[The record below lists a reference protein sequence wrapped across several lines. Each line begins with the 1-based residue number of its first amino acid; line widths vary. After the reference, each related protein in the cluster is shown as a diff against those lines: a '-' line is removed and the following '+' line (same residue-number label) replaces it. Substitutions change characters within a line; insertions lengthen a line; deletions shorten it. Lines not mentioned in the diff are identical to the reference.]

1 MFVSLQFKLELKKE
15 DKEKLI
21 RLMRKQSSAIRV
33 AYNMLKELEKEKT
46 KNPHAQIY
54 HRLRQ
59 LFPELPTKYI
69 DSAIYKAK
77 QYPTD
82 KPVVFGSKKLF
93 EKLCKNHLTGKTRE
107 ELKKQWRE
115 LRQGTLISIGSRHE
129 AVKGN
134 LLLRFME
141 LDGKLHLRITTGNRE
156 FIYAKVLREPS
167 NSKDKWLTFM
177 AMLLESWQTQN
188 YFAYTVELKLR
199 DGETYG
205 SVSFE
210 LPTPEV
216 KYTKENGV
224 IAIDTNASPIHLAI
238 AEVSK
243 TGELLSYQ
251 TISLHHLLGLSQN
264 SKDHQEWILAHQ
276 LLDLAIQ
283 KGKAIAVENLKKL
296 KKGMRG
302 DGKATL
308 RKRLHQWNAKKFLQ
322 KLKRVAMLKGVEVIE
337 VNPAYTSVIGMLKY
351 APQLSIDKDIAGAY
365 VIGRRALGFKE
376 DTPENYE
383 KLLKDRTYLEFALK
397 RYEEREKELR
407 ELLEKETNQYKRNAL
422 KSELRSVENSKKLLT
437 HLVQSLQS
445 ESSSCEGTYG
455 RNPEQGRVTK
465 TTLQSAWQ
473 VLKVALLFPI
483 LGKVLPRDLSP
494 LKPVLVEGVWD
505 RVRSRLVPL
514 EAGGTVPTRD
524 FQNSLKDDKAQVS
537 KRARAFLSLSMPSFI
552 ISSERQ

>member
-21 RLMRKQSSAIRV
+21 KLMRMQSSAIRV
-33 AYNMLKELEKEKT
+33 AYNTLKELEKEKT
-46 KNPHAQIY
+46 RNPHAQIY

-59 LFPELPTKYI
+59 LFPDLPTKYI

-82 KPVVFGSKKLF
+82 KPVVFGSKRLF
-93 EKLCKNHLTGKTRE
+93 EKLCKNHLTGKARE
-107 ELKKQWRE
+107 KLKKQWIE
-115 LRQGTLISIGSRHE
+115 LRQGTLIAIGSKHKT
-129 AVKGN
+129 AQGN
-134 LLLRFME
+134 PLLRFME
-141 LDGKLHLRITTGNRE
+141 LNGKLHLRITTGNRE

-167 NSKDKWLTFM
+167 NSKDKWFTFM

-199 DGETYG
+199 DGEVYG

-210 LPTPEV
+210 IPTPKV

-224 IAIDTNASPIHLAI
+224 LAIDTNASPIHLAI

-276 LLDLAIQ
+276 IVNLAIE
-283 KGKAIAVENLKKL
+283 KGKAIALENLKKL
-296 KKGMRG
+296 RKGKRG
-302 DGKATL
+302 DGKAEL

-337 VNPAYTSVIGMLKY
+337 VNPAYTSIIGMLKY
-351 APQLSIDKDIAGAY
+351 APQLNIDKDIAGAY

-376 DTPENYE
+376 DMPENYE
-383 KLLKDRTYLEFALK
+383 RLLKDKAYLEFALK
-397 RYEEREKELR
+397 KYEEREKELR
-407 ELLEKETNQYKRNAL
+407 ELIEKESNEYKRNAL
-422 KSELRSVENSKKLLT
+422 KTELRNVEYAKELLIN
-437 HLVQSLQS
+437 LIQSLQS
-445 ESSSCEGTYG
+445 ESSSCKGAYG
-455 RNPEQGRVTK
+455 RNPERGRVAK

-473 VLKVALLFPI
+473 VLRVALLFPI

-514 EAGGTVPTRD
+514 EAGGTSR
-524 FQNSLKDDKAQVS
+524 
-537 KRARAFLSLSMPSFI
+537 
-552 ISSERQ
+552 

>member
-1 MFVSLQFKLELKKE
+1 MFVSLQFKLELRKE
-15 DKEKLI
+15 DREKLTK
-21 RLMRKQSSAIRV
+21 LMRKQSSAIRI
-33 AYNMLKELEKEKT
+33 AYNMLRELEKEKT
-46 KNPHAQIY
+46 KNTHTQIY

-82 KPVVFGSKKLF
+82 KPVVFGGIRLF
-93 EKLCKNHLTGKTRE
+93 EKLCINHLSGKVRE
-107 ELKKQWRE
+107 KLKNQWKE
-115 LRQGTLISIGSRHE
+115 LRQGTLVSIGSKSDR
-129 AVKGN
+129 GN
-134 LLLRFME
+134 RLARFE
-141 LDGKLHLRITTGNRE
+141 DLNGQLHLRITTGNRE

-167 NSKDKWLTFM
+167 NNKDKWITFM
-177 AMLLESWQTQN
+177 IMLLESWQTKN
-188 YFAYTVELKLR
+188 YFPYTVELKLR
-199 DGETYG
+199 DGEVYG

-210 LPTPEV
+210 IPKPEM
-216 KYTKENGV
+216 KYTREKGV

-238 AEVSK
+238 AEVLK

-276 LLDLAIQ
+276 IVDLAIQ
-283 KGKAIAVENLKKL
+283 KNKAIAIENLKKL
-296 KKGMRG
+296 RKGKRG
-302 DGKATL
+302 YGKAEL

-337 VNPAYTSVIGMLKY
+337 VHPAYTSVIDMLKY
-351 APQLSIDKDIAGAY
+351 APQLNIDKDIAGAY

-376 DTPENYE
+376 DMPENYE
-383 KLLKDRTYLEFALK
+383 KLLKDKAYLEFALK

-407 ELLEKETNQYKRNAL
+407 ELIEKETNQCKRNAL
-422 KSELRSVENSKKLLT
+422 ESELRSVENARKLLT
-437 HLVQSLQS
+437 NLIQTLQS
-445 ESSSCEGTYG
+445 EPSGCKGAYG
-455 RNPEQGRVTK
+455 RNPEQGRVAR

-473 VLKVALLFPI
+473 VLKVALLLPI

-514 EAGGTVPTRD
+514 SAGGTVPIGD
-524 FQNSLKDDKAQVS
+524 F
-537 KRARAFLSLSMPSFI
+537 
-552 ISSERQ
+552 

>member
-21 RLMRKQSSAIRV
+21 KLMRKQSSAIRV
-33 AYNMLKELEKEKT
+33 AYNMLKKLEKEKT

-59 LFPELPTKYI
+59 LFPDLPTKYI

-77 QYPTD
+77 QHPTD
-82 KPVVFGSKKLF
+82 KPVVFGSKRLF
-93 EKLCKNHLTGKTRE
+93 EKLCKNHLTGKVRE
-107 ELKKQWRE
+107 GLKKQWKE
-115 LRQGTLISIGSRHE
+115 LRQGTLISIGSKSD
-129 AVKGN
+129 KGN
-134 LLLRFME
+134 RLTRFE
-141 LDGKLHLRITTGNRE
+141 DLNGQLHLRTTTGNRE

-167 NSKDKWLTFM
+167 NSKDKWITFM
-177 AMLLESWQTQN
+177 AMLLESWQTKN

-199 DGETYG
+199 EGEVYG

-216 KYTKENGV
+216 KCTKENGV

-264 SKDHQEWILAHQ
+264 SKDYQEWILAHQ
-276 LLDLAIQ
+276 LIDLAIQ

-296 KKGMRG
+296 KRGMRG
-302 DGKATL
+302 DGKAKL
-308 RKRLHQWNAKKFLQ
+308 RKRLHNWNAKKFLQ
-322 KLKRVAMLKGVEVIE
+322 KLKRIAMLKGVEVVE
-337 VNPAYTSVIGMLKY
+337 VNPAYTSIIGMLKY
-351 APQLSIDKDIAGAY
+351 APQLSIDKDVAGAY

-376 DTPENYE
+376 DMPENYE
-383 KLLKDRTYLEFALK
+383 RLLKDKAYLEFALK
-397 RYEEREKELR
+397 RYEEGEKELK
-407 ELLEKETNQYKRNAL
+407 ELLEKESNEYKRNAL
-422 KSELRSVENSKKLLT
+422 KSELKNVENARKLLAN
-437 HLVQSLQS
+437 LIQSLQS
-445 ESSSCEGTYG
+445 EPSSCEGAYG
-455 RNPEQGRVTK
+455 RNPEQGETK
-465 TTLQSAWQ
+465 KVSQSAWQ
-473 VLKVALLFPI
+473 VLKVAVLFPI
-483 LGKVLPRDLSP
+483 LGRILPRDLSP

-514 EAGGTVPTRD
+514 EAGGASR
-524 FQNSLKDDKAQVS
+524 
-537 KRARAFLSLSMPSFI
+537 
-552 ISSERQ
+552 

>member
-1 MFVSLQFKLELKKE
+1 MFISLQFKLGLKKE

-21 RLMRKQSSAIRV
+21 QLMRMQSSAIRT
-33 AYNMLKELEKEKT
+33 AYNMLKELEKEKA
-46 KNPHAQIY
+46 KNTHSQIY

-82 KPVVFGSKKLF
+82 KSVVFGGKRLF
-93 EKLCKNHLTGKTRE
+93 EKLCKNHLMGKERE
-107 ELKKQWRE
+107 RLKKQWKE
-115 LRQGTLISIGSRHE
+115 QRQGTLISIGSK
-129 AVKGN
+129 VDKGN
-134 LLLRFME
+134 RLTRFE
-141 LDGKLHLRITTGNRE
+141 DLNGQLHLRITTINRE

-167 NSKDKWLTFM
+167 NSKDKWITFM

-188 YFAYTVELKLR
+188 YFAYTIELKLR
-199 DGETYG
+199 DGEVYG

-210 LPTPEV
+210 IPTPKV
-216 KYTKENGV
+216 RYTKENGV

-251 TISLHHLLGLSQN
+251 TISLHHFLGLSQN
-264 SKDHQEWILAHQ
+264 SKDHQEWILAHKIV
-276 LLDLAIQ
+276 DLAIQ
-283 KGKAIAVENLKKL
+283 KNKAIAIENLKKL
-296 KKGMRG
+296 KRGVRG
-302 DGKATL
+302 DGKAEL
-308 RKRLHQWNAKKFLQ
+308 RKRLHNWNAKKFLQ
-322 KLKRVAMLKGVEVIE
+322 KLKRVAMIKGVEIVE

-383 KLLKDRTYLEFALK
+383 KLLKGKAYLEFALK

-407 ELLEKETNQYKRNAL
+407 ELIEKESNEYKRNAL
-422 KSELRSVENSKKLLT
+422 KSELNNVEKAKKVLT
-437 HLVQSLQS
+437 HLIQSLQS
-445 ESSSCEGTYG
+445 EPSSCKGANG
-455 RNPEQGRVTK
+455 RNPEQGETK
-465 TTLQSAWQ
+465 KVSQSAWQ
-473 VLKVALLFPI
+473 VLRVALLFPI
-483 LGKVLPRDLSP
+483 LGGIPPRDLSP

-514 EAGGTVPTRD
+514 EAGGTVPMRD
-524 FQNSLKDDKAQVS
+524 FQNSLPRPDV
-537 KRARAFLSLSMPSFI
+537 
-552 ISSERQ
+552 

>member
-1 MFVSLQFKLELKKE
+1 MFVSLQFKLELRKE

-21 RLMRKQSSAIRV
+21 QLMRKQSSAIRV

-54 HRLRQ
+54 QRLRQ
-59 LFPELPTKYI
+59 LFPELLTKYI

-82 KPVVFGSKKLF
+82 KPVVFGGRRLF
-93 EKLCKNHLTGKTRE
+93 EKLCKNHLSGKVRE
-107 ELKKQWRE
+107 GLKNQWRE
-115 LRQGTLISIGSRHE
+115 LRQGTLISIGSKSDR
-129 AVKGN
+129 GN
-134 LLLRFME
+134 RLTRFE
-141 LDGKLHLRITTGNRE
+141 DLNGQLHLRITTGNRE

-177 AMLLESWQTQN
+177 AMLLESWQTQS
-188 YFAYTVELKLR
+188 YSPYTVELKLR
-199 DGETYG
+199 NGEVYG

-210 LPTPEV
+210 IPTPKV

-276 LLDLAIQ
+276 IVDLAIQ
-283 KGKAIAVENLKKL
+283 KGKAIAIENLKKL

-308 RKRLHQWNAKKFLQ
+308 RKILHNWDAKKFLQ

-337 VNPAYTSVIGMLKY
+337 VNPAYTSIIGMLKY
-351 APQLSIDKDIAGAY
+351 APQLSIDKDVAGAY

-376 DTPENYE
+376 DTPKNYE
-383 KLLKDRTYLEFALK
+383 RLLKDKAYLEFALK
-397 RYEEREKELR
+397 RYEEREEELR
-407 ELLEKETNQYKRNAL
+407 ELIEKETNQYKRNAL
-422 KSELRSVENSKKLLT
+422 ESELRNVEYAKKLIVNLI
-437 HLVQSLQS
+437 QSLQS
-445 ESSSCEGTYG
+445 EPSFCEGAYG
-455 RNPEQGRVTK
+455 RNPKQGRVAK
-465 TTLQSAWQ
+465 TTLQGAWQ

-483 LGKVLPRDLSP
+483 LGRILPRDLSP

-524 FQNSLKDDKAQVS
+524 F
-537 KRARAFLSLSMPSFI
+537 
-552 ISSERQ
+552 

>member
-1 MFVSLQFKLELKKE
+1 MFVSLQFKLELKRE

-21 RLMRKQSSAIRV
+21 KLMRKQSSAIRV

-46 KNPHAQIY
+46 KNPHTQIY

-82 KPVVFGSKKLF
+82 KPVVFGGKRLF
-93 EKLCKNHLTGKTRE
+93 EKLCKNHLTGKVRE
-107 ELKKQWRE
+107 KLKKQWRE
-115 LRQGTLISIGSRHE
+115 LRQGTLIAIGSKHKT
-129 AVKGN
+129 AQGN

-167 NSKDKWLTFM
+167 NGKDKWITFM
-177 AMLLESWQTQN
+177 AMLLESWQTKN

-199 DGETYG
+199 DGEVYG

-210 LPTPEV
+210 IPTPEV
-216 KYTKENGV
+216 KYTKENGA
-224 IAIDTNASPIHLAI
+224 IAIDTNASHIHLAV

-296 KKGMRG
+296 KRGRRG
-302 DGKATL
+302 DGKAKL
-308 RKRLHQWNAKKFLQ
+308 RKILYQWNAKKFLQ
-322 KLKRVAMLKGVEVIE
+322 KLKRVAMLKGVEVVE

-351 APQLSIDKDIAGAY
+351 APQLNIDKDVAGAY

-383 KLLKDRTYLEFALK
+383 KLLKDGTYLEFALK
-397 RYEEREKELR
+397 KYEEREKELT
-407 ELLEKETNQYKRNAL
+407 ELIEKESNKYKRNAL
-422 KSELRSVENSKKLLT
+422 KGELKVVENARKLLANFI
-437 HLVQSLQS
+437 QSLQS
-445 ESSSCEGTYG
+445 ESSSCEGANG
-455 RNPEQGRVTK
+455 RNPEQGETK
-465 TTLQSAWQ
+465 KVSQVAWQ

-483 LGKVLPRDLSP
+483 LGRILPRDLSP

-514 EAGGTVPTRD
+514 EAGGTVPIRD
-524 FQNSLKDDKAQVS
+524 F
-537 KRARAFLSLSMPSFI
+537 
-552 ISSERQ
+552 

>member
-21 RLMRKQSSAIRV
+21 KLMRKQSSAIRT
-33 AYNMLKELEKEKT
+33 AYNMLKELEKEKI

-54 HRLRQ
+54 QRLRQ

-82 KPVVFGSKKLF
+82 KSVVFGGKRLF
-93 EKLCKNHLTGKTRE
+93 EKLCKNHLTGKARE
-107 ELKKQWRE
+107 GLKKQWKE
-115 LRQGTLISIGSRHE
+115 LRQGTLISIGSK
-129 AVKGN
+129 ADKGN
-134 LLLRFME
+134 RLTRFE
-141 LDGKLHLRITTGNRE
+141 DLNGQLHLRITIGNRE

-177 AMLLESWQTQN
+177 TMLLESWQTKN

-199 DGETYG
+199 DGEVYG

-210 LPTPEV
+210 IPTPEV

-283 KGKAIAVENLKKL
+283 KNKAIAIENLKKL
-296 KKGMRG
+296 RKGMRG

-308 RKRLHQWNAKKFLQ
+308 RKILHNWNTKKFLQ

-351 APQLSIDKDIAGAY
+351 VPQLNIDKDIAGAY

-383 KLLKDRTYLEFALK
+383 RLLKDKAYLEFALK

-407 ELLEKETNQYKRNAL
+407 ELIEKESNEYKRNAL
-422 KSELRSVENSKKLLT
+422 RSELRSLENAKKLLT

-445 ESSSCEGTYG
+445 EPSGCEGAYG
-455 RNPEQGRVTK
+455 RNPEQGETKRVS
-465 TTLQSAWQ
+465 QIAWQ

-483 LGKVLPRDLSP
+483 LGRVLARDLSP

-514 EAGGTVPTRD
+514 EAGGTVPIRD
-524 FQNSLKDDKAQVS
+524 FLEQPQSLFQVLLDAGVELHE
-537 KRARAFLSLSMPSFI
+537 KTTFMR
-552 ISSERQ
+552 E

>member
-1 MFVSLQFKLELKKE
+1 MIVSLQFKLELKRE
-15 DKEKLI
+15 DKEKLVK
-21 RLMRKQSSAIRV
+21 LMRKQSSAIRV

-82 KPVVFGSKKLF
+82 KPVVFGGKRLF
-93 EKLCKNHLTGKTRE
+93 EKLCKNHLTGKARE
-107 ELKKQWRE
+107 KLKKQWRE
-115 LRQGTLISIGSRHE
+115 LRKGTLISIGSK
-129 AVKGN
+129 ADKGN
-134 LLLRFME
+134 RLTRFE
-141 LDGKLHLRITTGNRE
+141 DLNGQLCLRITTGNRE

-167 NSKDKWLTFM
+167 NSKDKWITFM
-177 AMLLESWQTQN
+177 AMLLESWQTQS
-188 YFAYTVELKLR
+188 YFPYTVELKLR
-199 DGETYG
+199 DGEVYG

-216 KYTKENGV
+216 RYTKENGV

-243 TGELLSYQ
+243 TGELQSYQ
-251 TISLHHLLGLSQN
+251 TISLHHLIGLSQN
-264 SKDHQEWILAHQ
+264 SKDHQEWILAHKIV
-276 LLDLAIQ
+276 DIAIQ
-283 KGKAIAVENLKKL
+283 RNKAITIENLKKL
-296 KKGMRG
+296 KKGVRG
-302 DGKATL
+302 DGKAKL
-308 RKRLHQWNAKKFLQ
+308 RKILHNWNAKKFLQ

-376 DTPENYE
+376 DMPENYE
-383 KLLKDRTYLEFALK
+383 RLLKDKAYLEFALK

-407 ELLEKETNQYKRNAL
+407 ELMEKESNEYKRNAL
-422 KSELRSVENSKKLLT
+422 KSELRSVEDAKKLLT
-437 HLVQSLQS
+437 NFIQSLQS
-445 ESSSCEGTYG
+445 KSSSCEGANG
-455 RNPEQGRVTK
+455 RNPEQGRVAK
-465 TTLQSAWQ
+465 TTLQSAWR

-514 EAGGTVPTRD
+514 EAGGTVPIRD
-524 FQNSLKDDKAQVS
+524 F
-537 KRARAFLSLSMPSFI
+537 
-552 ISSERQ
+552 

>member
-21 RLMRKQSSAIRV
+21 KLMRKQSSAIRT

-46 KNPHAQIY
+46 RNPHAQIY
-54 HRLRQ
+54 QRLRQ

-82 KPVVFGSKKLF
+82 KPVVFGGRRLF
-93 EKLCKNHLTGKTRE
+93 EKLCKNHFTGKVRE
-107 ELKKQWRE
+107 GLIKQWRE
-115 LRQGTLISIGSRHE
+115 LRQGTLISIGSKSDR
-129 AVKGN
+129 GN
-134 LLLRFME
+134 RLTRFE
-141 LDGKLHLRITTGNRE
+141 DLYGQLHLRITTGNRE

-177 AMLLESWQTQN
+177 ATLLEGWQTQN

-199 DGETYG
+199 DGEVYG

-210 LPTPEV
+210 IPAPEV
-216 KYTKENGV
+216 RYTKENGV

-251 TISLHHLLGLSQN
+251 TISLHHFLKLSQN

-276 LLDLAIQ
+276 IVDLAIQ
-283 KGKAIAVENLKKL
+283 KNKAIAIENLKKL
-296 KKGMRG
+296 KKGKRG
-302 DGKATL
+302 DGKAKL
-308 RKRLHQWNAKKFLQ
+308 RKRLHHWNAKKFLQ

-351 APQLSIDKDIAGAY
+351 APQLSIDKDVAGAY

-376 DTPENYE
+376 DMPENYE
-383 KLLKDRTYLEFALK
+383 RMLKDKAYLEFALK

-407 ELLEKETNQYKRNAL
+407 ELMEKETNEYKRNAI
-422 KSELRSVENSKKLLT
+422 KSELRSVENAKKLLT
-437 HLVQSLQS
+437 NLIQSLQS
-445 ESSSCEGTYG
+445 EPSSCEGANG
-455 RNPEQGRVTK
+455 RNP
-465 TTLQSAWQ
+465 AWQ

-524 FQNSLKDDKAQVS
+524 F
-537 KRARAFLSLSMPSFI
+537 
-552 ISSERQ
+552 

>member
-15 DKEKLI
+15 DREKLI
-21 RLMRKQSSAIRV
+21 QLMRKQSSAIRIT
-33 AYNMLKELEKEKT
+33 YNMLKELEKEKT

-82 KPVVFGSKKLF
+82 KPVVFGGRRLF
-93 EKLCKNHLTGKTRE
+93 EKLCKNHLSGKVRE
-107 ELKKQWRE
+107 KLKKQWRE
-115 LRQGTLISIGSRHE
+115 LRQGTLISIGSKSDR
-129 AVKGN
+129 GN
-134 LLLRFME
+134 RLTRFE
-141 LDGKLHLRITTGNRE
+141 DLNGQLHLRITTGNRE

-167 NSKDKWLTFM
+167 NSKDKWITFM
-177 AMLLESWQTQN
+177 AMLSQSWQTKN
-188 YFAYTVELKLR
+188 YFPYTVELKLR
-199 DGETYG
+199 DGEVYG

-210 LPTPEV
+210 LSTPEV

-264 SKDHQEWILAHQ
+264 SKDHQEWILAHKIV
-276 LLDLAIQ
+276 DIAIQ

-308 RKRLHQWNAKKFLQ
+308 RRRLHQWNAKKFLQ
-322 KLKRVAMLKGVEVIE
+322 KLKRVAKLKGVEVVE

-351 APQLSIDKDIAGAY
+351 APQLSVDKDIAGAY
-365 VIGRRALGFKE
+365 VIGRRALGLKE
-376 DTPENYE
+376 DMPENYE
-383 KLLKDRTYLEFALK
+383 KLLKDKAYLEFALK

-407 ELLEKETNQYKRNAL
+407 ELIEKESNEYKKNAL
-422 KSELRSVENSKKLLT
+422 KSELRSVEDAKKLLAN
-437 HLVQSLQS
+437 LIQSLQS
-445 ESSSCEGTYG
+445 EPSGCEGANG
-455 RNPEQGRVTK
+455 RNPEQGRGNFASSV
-465 TTLQSAWQ
+465 AWQ

-483 LGKVLPRDLSP
+483 LGRVLPRDLSP

-514 EAGGTVPTRD
+514 EVGGTVPIRD
-524 FQNSLKDDKAQVS
+524 F
-537 KRARAFLSLSMPSFI
+537 
-552 ISSERQ
+552 

>member
-21 RLMRKQSSAIRV
+21 KLMRKQSSAIRV

-59 LFPELPTKYI
+59 LFPDLPTKYI

-82 KPVVFGSKKLF
+82 KPVVFGSKRLF
-93 EKLCKNHLTGKTRE
+93 EKLCKNHLTGKARE
-107 ELKKQWRE
+107 KLKKQWRE
-115 LRQGTLISIGSRHE
+115 LRQGTLIAIGSKHKT
-129 AVKGN
+129 AQGN

-199 DGETYG
+199 DGEVYG

-243 TGELLSYQ
+243 TGELVSYQ
-251 TISLHHLLGLSQN
+251 TISLHNLLGPSQN
-264 SKDHQEWILAHQ
+264 SKAYQEWILAHKIV
-276 LLDLAIQ
+276 DLAIE

-296 KKGMRG
+296 KKGMHG

-308 RKRLHQWNAKKFLQ
+308 GKILHNWNAKKFLR
-322 KLKRVAMLKGVEVIE
+322 KLKRVAMLKGVEIVE

-351 APQLSIDKDIAGAY
+351 APQLNIDKDIASAY

-383 KLLKDRTYLEFALK
+383 RLLKDKAYLEFALK
-397 RYEEREKELR
+397 KYEEREKELI
-407 ELLEKETNQYKRNAL
+407 ELIVTESNEYKRNAL
-422 KSELRSVENSKKLLT
+422 RSELRNVEYAKELLT
-437 HLVQSLQS
+437 NLIQSLQS
-445 ESSSCEGTYG
+445 ESSGCEGANG
-455 RNPEQGRVTK
+455 RNSEQGETK
-465 TTLQSAWQ
+465 KVSQVAWQ
-473 VLKVALLFPI
+473 VLRVAILFPI

-494 LKPVLVEGVWD
+494 LKHLLVEGCV
-505 RVRSRLVPL
+505 
-514 EAGGTVPTRD
+514 G
-524 FQNSLKDDKAQVS
+524 
-537 KRARAFLSLSMPSFI
+537 
-552 ISSERQ
+552 